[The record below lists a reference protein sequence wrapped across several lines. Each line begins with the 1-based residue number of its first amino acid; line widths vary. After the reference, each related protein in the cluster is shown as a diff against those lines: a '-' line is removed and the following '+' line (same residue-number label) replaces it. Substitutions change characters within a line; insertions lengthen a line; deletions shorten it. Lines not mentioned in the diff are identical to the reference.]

1 MSSEQD
7 NKLINLAVHES
18 SDPEMLKRDAES
30 KTGSSPNTE
39 SSDSHLNSSDPEL
52 LGQKSDSGLASKP
65 EDFGHEY
72 EEDRENPPQADID
85 LPRHEKLAESQIMN
99 ANRHAG

>member
-1 MSSEQD
+1 MSPEQD
-7 NKLINLAVHES
+7 KLINLSVHES

-39 SSDSHLNSSDPEL
+39 SSDSYLNSSDPEL
-52 LGQKSDSGLASKP
+52 LRQESDSGIASKP
-65 EDFGHEY
+65 EDFSHEY
-72 EEDRENPPQADID
+72 EEERENPPQADVD

-99 ANRHAG
+99 ANLHAG